1 MKNKF
6 FKQPKAQKMKKL
18 FLPGLFFM
26 LSGFLLAGT
35 DEIKENLAASE
46 HSFVKTEVEVYYFHR
61 NRRCGP
67 CRTIENLARKTMDT
81 YYIQEMQSGDV
92 IFHIV
97 NVEQDENRE
106 VAQKFSVVSTA
117 LFMNVKNET
126 EENATNLTAFA
137 YRHSRN
143 EEAFMSG
150 LKEQIDAAL
159 GK

>member
-1 MKNKF
+1 
-6 FKQPKAQKMKKL
+6 MKKMLLPLIL
-18 FLPGLFFM
+18 FMITGGF
-26 LSGFLLAGT
+26 LSGSNNETAELSVT
-35 DEIKENLAASE
+35 ESSIKKA
-46 HSFVKTEVEVYYFHR
+46 EVEVYYFHR

-67 CRTIENLARKTMDT
+67 CRTIENLAKKTMDT
-81 YYIQEMQSGDV
+81 YYNQEMQNGDV

-97 NVEQDENRE
+97 NVEQNENRE

-117 LFMNVKNET
+117 LFMNIKNGT

-150 LKEQIDAAL
+150 LKEQIDIAL